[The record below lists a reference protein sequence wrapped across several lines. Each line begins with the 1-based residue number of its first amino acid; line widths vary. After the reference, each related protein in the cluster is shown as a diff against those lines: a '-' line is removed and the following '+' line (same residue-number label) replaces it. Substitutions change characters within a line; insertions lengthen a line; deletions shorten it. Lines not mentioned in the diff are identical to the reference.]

1 MSKETSK
8 LVPSGWH
15 TTYFPSSQ
23 QSQPHPQ
30 AQPGPSLPV
39 THYHTIVIHE
49 RSQQDRRRR
58 RGSCCRFLALFFIA
72 WLLVH
77 AAVHHLRKYHGCH
90 GLHCRDDNDWLS
102 SQLGIVDANIP
113 EDIVIERCLH
123 NGQLLKHN
131 FSETAAKTTSPAL
144 GFTFP
149 IATNTTITFTY
160 HQSFSSFFDLDLV
173 RWWSWFVSRLRFSAV
188 EAVVFAR
195 PTLQVTTTDSLTDTA
210 EVSVSSSTGT
220 TVCQMQGRD
229 GTEIGIVIFSLE
241 TALDPQLTLRL
252 PEATTNTPRWKQS
265 KTIKALNAY
274 LPNFAINVAGHLA
287 LQSLRLT
294 ATNAPISLGT
304 DSLQVSERVDVSTT
318 NAALTAKNITAP
330 HLSLTTTNAAIRG
343 SFNASESL
351 VLRTTNAPIDVN
363 VGLENN
369 KGTPSPT
376 SGTLTTTNGNI
387 DARIRLSTPPK
398 LKVGGSFG
406 LTASTTNKRAFIDVV
421 DAPEGHKL
429 MLSTHTTNA
438 PAEVRVPL
446 EYEGALSVYASERG
460 GASVQRK
467 HKDDGD
473 SRVLSVQQDPRGRS
487 VHGAIYKDD
496 EGKTR
501 GSVGVSTTNAKAV
514 VIV

>member
-23 QSQPHPQ
+23 QPQPHPQ

-113 EDIVIERCLH
+113 EDMVIERCLH
-123 NGQLLKHN
+123 NGQLLKPN

-220 TVCQMQGRD
+220 TVCQMQRRD
-229 GTEIGIVIFSLE
+229 GTEIGIVIF
-241 TALDPQLTLRL
+241 
-252 PEATTNTPRWKQS
+252 ATTNTPRWKQN

-274 LPNFAINVAGHLA
+274 LPNSAINVAGHLA

-294 ATNAPISLGT
+294 ATNAPINL
-304 DSLQVSERVDVSTT
+304 
-318 NAALTAKNITAP
+318 AKNITAP

-343 SFNASESL
+343 WFNASETL

-369 KGTPSPT
+369 KGKPSPT

-398 LKVGGSFG
+398 LKVGGSFS
-406 LTASTTNKRAFIDVV
+406 LSAMTTNKRAFVDVV
-421 DAPEGHKL
+421 DAPQSHMLKL
-429 MLSTHTTNA
+429 ATHTTNA

-446 EYEGALSVYASERG
+446 EYEGALFVYASERG
-460 GASVQRK
+460 GASVQQK

-473 SRVLSVQQDPRGRS
+473 SRVLSVLP
-487 VHGAIYKDD
+487 D
-496 EGKTR
+496 EPHSPGGPTP
-501 GSVGVSTTNAKAV
+501 STYEAELGLLCRTHMRWSLH
-514 VIV
+514 

>member
-1 MSKETSK
+1 MSKEPSK

-15 TTYFPSSQ
+15 TAYFPARRSLSLTR
-23 QSQPHPQ
+23 SRT
-30 AQPGPSLPV
+30 GPAWA
-39 THYHTIVIHE
+39 
-49 RSQQDRRRR
+49 DRRRR
-58 RGSCCRFLALFFIA
+58 RGSCCRFLAFFFVA

-77 AAVHHLRKYHGCH
+77 AAVHHLRKHHGCH
-90 GLHCRDDNDWLS
+90 GLRCRDDEDWLS

-113 EDIVIERCLH
+113 EDMVIERCLH
-123 NGQLLKHN
+123 NGQLLKPN
-131 FSETAAKTTSPAL
+131 LGETATKNTSPAL

-149 IATNTTITFTY
+149 IATNTSITFTY
-160 HQSFSSFFDLDLV
+160 NQSFSSFSFLDLDLV
-173 RWWSWFVSRLRFSAV
+173 RWWLWFVSRLRLSAV
-188 EAVVFAR
+188 ETVVFAR

-210 EVSVSSSTGT
+210 EVAVSSSTGT
-220 TVCQMQGRD
+220 TVCQMQRRD

-252 PEATTNTPRWKQS
+252 PEATTSTPRWKQN

-294 ATNAPISLGT
+294 ATNAPINLGT
-304 DSLQVSERVDVSTT
+304 DSLQRRTFS
-318 NAALTAKNITAP
+318 AP
-330 HLSLTTTNAAIRG
+330 HLSLTSTNAAIRG

-363 VGLENN
+363 VGLESN

-398 LKVGGSFG
+398 LKVGGSFS
-406 LTASTTNKRAFIDVV
+406 LSAMTTNKRAFVDVV
-421 DAPEGHKL
+421 DAPQSHKL
-429 MLSTHTTNA
+429 KLTTHTTNA

-460 GASVQRK
+460 GASVQQK